1 MTINELFEKIQDEFL
16 PEELNGEFQLQGNC
30 IVWTYNLDIDTEEI
44 QTPDEDD
51 DESPFNFESPST
63 EELLQEAYDDDY
75 DALETLLDELDEI
88 GNWELSEPET
98 NENIISFK
106 IF

>member
-30 IVWTYNLDIDTEEI
+30 IIWTYNLDIDSEEI
-44 QTPDEDD
+44 QNADEDD
-51 DESPFNFESPST
+51 DDYSSNFESLST
-63 EELLQEAYDDDY
+63 EELLQDAYDEDY
-75 DALETLLDELDEI
+75 DAFETLLDELDEI

-106 IF
+106 IY